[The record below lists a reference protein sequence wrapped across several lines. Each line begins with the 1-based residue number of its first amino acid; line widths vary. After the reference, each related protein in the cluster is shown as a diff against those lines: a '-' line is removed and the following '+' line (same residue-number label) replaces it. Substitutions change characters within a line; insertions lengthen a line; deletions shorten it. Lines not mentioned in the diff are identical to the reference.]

1 MPQDGSTINHNLYM
15 INSYALNLRV
25 TIHNSLYLVVA
36 LLDVVYGKNEQS
48 GLFNPEPNNEKL
60 MSVFDTLNDKYG
72 RDTVFLGSQGTQ
84 KKWEMRRDLL
94 SPQYT
99 TNWKHIPVISCK

>member
-1 MPQDGSTINHNLYM
+1 
-15 INSYALNLRV
+15 
-25 TIHNSLYLVVA
+25 
-36 LLDVVYGKNEQS
+36 
-48 GLFNPEPNNEKL
+48 

-99 TNWKHIPVISCK
+99 TNWKHIPVISCT